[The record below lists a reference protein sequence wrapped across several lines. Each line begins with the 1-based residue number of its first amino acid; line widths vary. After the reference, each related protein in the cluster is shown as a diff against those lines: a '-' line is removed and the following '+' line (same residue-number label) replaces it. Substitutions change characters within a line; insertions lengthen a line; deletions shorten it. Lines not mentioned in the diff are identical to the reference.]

1 MKKKIIL
8 LLSVVII
15 LLMGIVV
22 WFNIPLDLMDL
33 DPNEVME
40 IVVFNGNSGNATH
53 ITDKEQIQHIVE
65 NLNGVELK
73 RSKPSLG
80 YMGYSFKVTIYLSD
94 GNEAG
99 DWNNFIINSDD
110 TIRKDPFFYSVT
122 KGNIATVYKG
132 NIIKNLIMDC
142 QSYTKYR
149 PNETTGGIFVSWRR
163 KEELPTGA

>member
-1 MKKKIIL
+1 MKKKIII

-53 ITDKEQIQHIVE
+53 IADKDQIQHIVE
-65 NLNGVELK
+65 NLNGVEVK

-80 YMGYSFKVTIYLSD
+80 YSGYSFKLTIYLSD
-94 GNEAG
+94 GNETD

-122 KGNIATVYKG
+122 EGNIDYNYIESIV
-132 NIIKNLIMDC
+132 
-142 QSYTKYR
+142 
-149 PNETTGGIFVSWRR
+149 E
-163 KEELPTGA
+163 

>member
-1 MKKKIIL
+1 MKKKIII

-40 IVVFNGNSGNATH
+40 IAVFNGNSGNATH

-65 NLNGVELK
+65 NLNGVEVK
-73 RSKPSLG
+73 RSKLSLG
-80 YMGYSFKVTIYLSD
+80 YMGYNFKVTIYLYD

-110 TIRKDPFFYSVT
+110 KIRKDPFYYSVT
-122 KGNIATVYKG
+122 KGNIDY
-132 NIIKNLIMDC
+132 
-142 QSYTKYR
+142 SYI
-149 PNETTGGIFVSWRR
+149 EGIV
-163 KEELPTGA
+163 E

>member
-1 MKKKIIL
+1 MKKKIII

-65 NLNGVELK
+65 NLNGVEVK
-73 RSKPSLG
+73 RSKPSLE
-80 YMGYSFKVTIYLSD
+80 YTGYSFKVTIYLSD
-94 GNEAG
+94 GNEEG

-122 KGNIATVYKG
+122 KGNIDY
-132 NIIKNLIMDC
+132 
-142 QSYTKYR
+142 SYI
-149 PNETTGGIFVSWRR
+149 EGIV
-163 KEELPTGA
+163 E

>member
-1 MKKKIIL
+1 MKKKIII

-80 YMGYSFKVTIYLSD
+80 Y
-94 GNEAG
+94 
-99 DWNNFIINSDD
+99 NFIINSDD

-122 KGNIATVYKG
+122 KGNIDY
-132 NIIKNLIMDC
+132 
-142 QSYTKYR
+142 SYI
-149 PNETTGGIFVSWRR
+149 EGIV
-163 KEELPTGA
+163 E

>member
-40 IVVFNGNSGNATH
+40 IVV
-53 ITDKEQIQHIVE
+53 
-65 NLNGVELK
+65 
-73 RSKPSLG
+73 
-80 YMGYSFKVTIYLSD
+80 
-94 GNEAG
+94 
-99 DWNNFIINSDD
+99 INSDD

-122 KGNIATVYKG
+122 KGNIDY
-132 NIIKNLIMDC
+132 
-142 QSYTKYR
+142 SYI
-149 PNETTGGIFVSWRR
+149 EGIV
-163 KEELPTGA
+163 E

>member
-1 MKKKIIL
+1 MKKKIIIL
-8 LLSVVII
+8 LPVVII

-65 NLNGVELK
+65 NLNGVEVK

-80 YMGYSFKVTIYLSD
+80 YMGYSLKLLFICLMATRQAIGIILLSIQMIQL
-94 GNEAG
+94 EK
-99 DWNNFIINSDD
+99 IH
-110 TIRKDPFFYSVT
+110 FFLFC
-122 KGNIATVYKG
+122 YKG
-132 NIIKNLIMDC
+132 
-142 QSYTKYR
+142 KY
-149 PNETTGGIFVSWRR
+149 
-163 KEELPTGA
+163 

>member
-1 MKKKIIL
+1 MKKKIII

-65 NLNGVELK
+65 NLNGVEVK
-73 RSKPSLG
+73 RSKPSL
-80 YMGYSFKVTIYLSD
+80 GYSFKVTIYLSD

-122 KGNIATVYKG
+122 KGNIDY
-132 NIIKNLIMDC
+132 
-142 QSYTKYR
+142 SYI
-149 PNETTGGIFVSWRR
+149 EGIV
-163 KEELPTGA
+163 E

>member
-1 MKKKIIL
+1 MKKKIII

-65 NLNGVELK
+65 NLNGVEVK
-73 RSKPSLG
+73 RSKHLWDIWDIVSKLLFICLMATRQAIG
-80 YMGYSFKVTIYLSD
+80 IILLSIQMIQLEKIHFSILLQREILITAILKVS
-94 GNEAG
+94 
-99 DWNNFIINSDD
+99 
-110 TIRKDPFFYSVT
+110 
-122 KGNIATVYKG
+122 
-132 NIIKNLIMDC
+132 
-142 QSYTKYR
+142 
-149 PNETTGGIFVSWRR
+149 
-163 KEELPTGA
+163 

>member
-1 MKKKIIL
+1 MKKKIII

-22 WFNIPLDLMDL
+22 WFNIPL
-33 DPNEVME
+33 
-40 IVVFNGNSGNATH
+40 

-122 KGNIATVYKG
+122 KGNIDY
-132 NIIKNLIMDC
+132 
-142 QSYTKYR
+142 SYI
-149 PNETTGGIFVSWRR
+149 EGIV
-163 KEELPTGA
+163 E

>member
-1 MKKKIIL
+1 MKKKIII

-80 YMGYSFKVTIYLSD
+80 YRLVSKLLFICLMATRQAIGIILLSIQMIQLEKIHFLFCYK
-94 GNEAG
+94 G
-99 DWNNFIINSDD
+99 
-110 TIRKDPFFYSVT
+110 
-122 KGNIATVYKG
+122 GNI
-132 NIIKNLIMDC
+132 DC
-142 QSYTKYR
+142 SYI
-149 PNETTGGIFVSWRR
+149 EGIV
-163 KEELPTGA
+163 E

>member
-1 MKKKIIL
+1 MKKKIII

-65 NLNGVELK
+65 NLNGVEVK
-73 RSKPSLG
+73 RSKL
-80 YMGYSFKVTIYLSD
+80 SFSIS
-94 GNEAG
+94 
-99 DWNNFIINSDD
+99 I
-110 TIRKDPFFYSVT
+110 
-122 KGNIATVYKG
+122 
-132 NIIKNLIMDC
+132 
-142 QSYTKYR
+142 KYR
-149 PNETTGGIFVSWRR
+149 SSLIIQFCLFPLDLIRCRGKDTDSLFSLFHIPSHLFPSGKTLTQLRIRFLHHDQ
-163 KEELPTGA
+163 K